1 MKGPLSDKEGNEL
14 HSMTNLVEFEYDP
27 LTSRRNKRTGSVSA
41 EYSQRT

>member
-27 LTSRRNKRTGSVSA
+27 LTSRRSFIA
-41 EYSQRT
+41 ERLSPG